1 MPELIQ
7 QQVPDYVGN
16 ILKSYEF
23 AQKAKAN
30 QLTLL
35 AAQQEM
41 DINKQKFAQTQ
52 AENILSQTAS
62 IGDQNALQRLAGLN
76 PARAEGIR
84 KQQDYNDVQGARVLD
99 AFDTLPQY
107 ARNQKRWEQM
117 HNDYFEATG
126 RELPLSANFPSE
138 RNDPAIAEFN
148 ALKTRLKGREQDLKE
163 QYQAAQIKTEGFQQ
177 AKYGVDIQ
185 KVKQDMVKGS
195 IDIAKSR
202 GEFLDVEQERALA
215 REQGITLG
223 TFKDQQK
230 VIAEDRGKR
239 IVNLPKIESQTN
251 QAIKLIDDVIN
262 HEGKSTMVGVKNPFL
277 GSIPFTK
284 EMTVPGTDAAG
295 FMAKY
300 NQLKGKQFLE
310 AYETLKGGG
319 SITEVEGQKA
329 TNAISAM
336 DIATSE
342 AEFDK
347 AAKDLQD
354 VMRIGLKR
362 QKQGITVDSG
372 IIERGNINLNNRPVV
387 KNQDGSIS
395 TVRSIGV
402 NIDGKETLIPTVSDD
417 GRIMSNQEA
426 IAQYKKTGKHLGKF
440 STPEQASTYAQNLH
454 NDQAKQY
461 GAVNP
466 NSSRPSLEDIFK

>member
-16 ILKSYEF
+16 ILKGYQF
-23 AQKAKAN
+23 GQQAKAN
-30 QLTLL
+30 QLQLL
-35 AAQQEM
+35 AAEQEI
-41 DINKQKFAQTQ
+41 DINKQKFAQI
-52 AENILSQTAS
+52 EVKNILAKR
-62 IGDQNALQRLAGLN
+62 IAAGDRDAIREMYAYD
-76 PARAEGIR
+76 PAIAKSAQKRE
-84 KQQDYNDVQGARVLD
+84 DYSDVQGARVLD

-107 ARNQKRWEQM
+107 ARNQKRWDQM
-117 HNDYFEATG
+117 HNDYREATG
-126 RELPLSANFPSE
+126 RELPLPANFPSE

-262 HEGKSTMVGVKNPFL
+262 HEGKSTMVGLKNPFL

-284 EMTVPGTDAAG
+284 EMTVAGTAAAG

-319 SITEVEGQKA
+319 SITEVEGKKA

-336 DIATSE
+336 DLATSE
-342 AEFDK
+342 EEFDK
-347 AAKDLQD
+347 AARDLQD
-354 VMRIGLKR
+354 VMRIGLER
-362 QKQGITVDSG
+362 QKQGITVNQSSG
-372 IIERGNINLNNRPVV
+372 SQN
-387 KNQDGSIS
+387 
-395 TVRSIGV
+395 
-402 NIDGKETLIPTVSDD
+402 
-417 GRIMSNQEA
+417 MSQM
-426 IAQYKKTGKHLGKF
+426 
-440 STPEQASTYAQNLH
+440 
-454 NDQAKQY
+454 
-461 GAVNP
+461 P
-466 NSSRPSLEDIFK
+466 NSSRQSLEDIFK